1 MSNKQFQQPQKNVL
15 VVENTTK
22 DKTRNKN
29 DKLLKIHLVLEA
41 VRKNTM
47 AIKPVPVY
55 SIDNKSFLQ
64 K

>member
-41 VRKNTM
+41 VRKNSM